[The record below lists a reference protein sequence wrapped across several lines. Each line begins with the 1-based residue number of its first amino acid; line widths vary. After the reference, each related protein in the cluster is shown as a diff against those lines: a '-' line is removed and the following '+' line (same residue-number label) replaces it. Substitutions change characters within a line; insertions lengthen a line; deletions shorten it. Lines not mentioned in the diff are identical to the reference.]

1 MYKSINIKILQIS
14 KNLQILQMNGNLSW
28 MRSQIEMKYPGY
40 SVLVPAHW
48 AQYEQVFVCY
58 FPIYFLRP
66 WAHAY
71 DDAHLGWFLSGLGAV
86 LGGLGEVLGR
96 SSHQHG
102 LKSPKNI
109 EK

>member
-58 FPIYFLRP
+58 FLIYFLSDP
-66 WAHAY
+66 CSII
-71 DDAHLGWFLSGLGAV
+71 LCTLISSSLS
-86 LGGLGEVLGR
+86 
-96 SSHQHG
+96 Q
-102 LKSPKNI
+102 
-109 EK
+109 